1 MGESHHLC
9 PDFAFAIVFD
19 PICSLN
25 LNLLQVKGRSD
36 IFLRLE
42 IIKKIIAIA
51 ILFAAIPLGVV
62 AICISKVIY
71 TQVAVY
77 LNTYYTGKLIN
88 VGFIRQMR
96 DITPTLLYSLS
107 MGAVVWAV
115 IQPVPGEALKLL
127 AGIAVGVAYYVL
139 VTKITGSR
147 DLRELVAFVR
157 SR

>member
-1 MGESHHLC
+1 ML
-9 PDFAFAIVFD
+9 FD
-19 PICSLN
+19 DVVSGSCVGGIAGNIISL
-25 LNLLQVKGRSD
+25 
-36 IFLRLE
+36 
-42 IIKKIIAIA
+42 
-51 ILFAAIPLGVV
+51 
-62 AICISKVIY
+62 VI
-71 TQVAVY
+71 
-77 LNTYYTGKLIN
+77 NTYYTGKLIN

-139 VTKITGSR
+139 VTNITGSR